1 MKVTIDRPFNI
12 LVAGNYPVNK
22 EDMLIIQCLAN
33 TVLLDYAL
41 NKSVNYYIN
50 NDALYSCLV
59 HRCLAC
65 GWTWDD
71 IKAAIAWYTWD
82 GVDLSNQDIDTL
94 VKELQGYVR

>member
-1 MKVTIDRPFNI
+1 MKVVIDRPFNI
-12 LVAGNYPVNK
+12 LVAGNYPVNP

-33 TVLLDYAL
+33 TVILDFAL
-41 NKSVNYYIN
+41 NKSVDYCIN

-59 HRCLAC
+59 RRCLAC

-71 IKAAIAWYTWD
+71 IKEAIHWYCWD
-82 GVDLSNQDIDTL
+82 SLTITADDMETL

>member
-1 MKVTIDRPFNI
+1 MKVVIDKPFNV
-12 LVAGNYPVNK
+12 LVAGTYPVNK
-22 EDMLIIQCLAN
+22 EDMLVIQCLAN

-41 NKSVNYYIN
+41 NKSVDYCIN

-71 IKAAIAWYTWD
+71 IRDAIAWYTWD
-82 GVDLSNQDIDTL
+82 ELDLSNQDIDTL